1 MTEPAHIL
9 YLHSKGI
16 TKRHF
21 GAVVDRWTASMLE
34 GLTTYRF
41 LCWRAL
47 EEGNVAVGS
56 FAMKGLKNTQGQL
69 LPVHF
74 SGNFWWARSDH
85 IASLSKIGPHYLDPE
100 MWILGSLSDKYP
112 YTVISGNTVPFLAYC
127 SAPTVEEYRSDI
139 VFRSLSKISLDKR
152 SVKSIEV
159 GLGESW
165 VSGTLP
171 VGDAKALKMSMRNL
185 CILVDPFPNM
195 IKMVRI
201 TMISGAQHY
210 LLENEIL
217 SFF

>member
-1 MTEPAHIL
+1 
-9 YLHSKGI
+9 
-16 TKRHF
+16 
-21 GAVVDRWTASMLE
+21 
-34 GLTTYRF
+34 
-41 LCWRAL
+41 
-47 EEGNVAVGS
+47 
-56 FAMKGLKNTQGQL
+56 
-69 LPVHF
+69 VHF